1 MTDFNFESWSVGYQQ
16 RIQFLLEERFQGNQ
30 IKNMSEACLYPIKT
44 GGKRFRPLL
53 VYAALEACTSQRQA
67 QALMAYADPCA
78 MAVELVHTYSLVHDD
93 LPCMDDDDF
102 RRGHPTVHR
111 VYPENVAVLVGDA
124 LLTEAFGCLATLP
137 NDLLAKSLKLLHSHA
152 GINGMLGG
160 QSVDIGFEGAFKLPS
175 PADNQEEAEHK
186 RNTAKEKLLQLH
198 RLKTGALITVSVL
211 LGAQV
216 AGIQSLDL
224 KALEAFGQAVGL
236 GFQLADDVLDAEE
249 DAHEE
254 GPPSFVKL
262 LGIEETQRM
271 AKDQFAHATRIAKQM
286 KNPTPLIAL
295 ASFAINRSF

>member
-1 MTDFNFESWSVGYQQ
+1 M
-16 RIQFLLEERFQGNQ
+16 
-30 IKNMSEACLYPIKT
+30 
-44 GGKRFRPLL
+44 
-53 VYAALEACTSQRQA
+53 
-67 QALMAYADPCA
+67 
-78 MAVELVHTYSLVHDD
+78 
-93 LPCMDDDDF
+93 
-102 RRGHPTVHR
+102 
-111 VYPENVAVLVGDA
+111 
-124 LLTEAFGCLATLP
+124 
-137 NDLLAKSLKLLHSHA
+137 
-152 GINGMLGG
+152 
-160 QSVDIGFEGAFKLPS
+160 
-175 PADNQEEAEHK
+175 
-186 RNTAKEKLLQLH
+186 
-198 RLKTGALITVSVL
+198 ITVSVL